1 MRAPTNKTEVTKN
14 YIMNRNLNKYVNYL
28 QDNNPSPFCDYIIC
42 KELLKLDEKT
52 VKESYEWAK
61 QFKLYQE
68 IEREQLPD
76 GSWGGFDTWHSNKYP
91 KNKYKATARAI
102 GRLLDLSL
110 DGIDD
115 PMVNKVIEV
124 IKKYLTGELPD
135 PEFYGKENSG
145 KPIGIRQQMIQNLG
159 YFEPENDFVADL
171 RNKTAE
177 RFKKCCEDGYVN
189 KETWDKLGSAGHFF
203 GFALIDMLSYG
214 NALSDDLQ
222 RMLLAYSWE
231 KDDWGWTQPCKIRQ
245 PEDKWF
251 IFWIRTVDR
260 LKNFSLFGEFIKPEV
275 EPYLYFICEKI
286 INDENNQMQIA
297 INNYFYHHGQYT
309 DIRNTVQKK
318 KNDLLLQIIRI
329 LNNIK

>member
-1 MRAPTNKTEVTKN
+1 
-14 YIMNRNLNKYVNYL
+14 MNRKLNKYVNYL

-52 VKESYEWAK
+52 INDAYEWAK

-76 GSWGGFDTWHSNKYP
+76 GSWGGFDTWQSNKYP

-135 PEFYGKENSG
+135 PEFYGRDNIG
-145 KPIGIRQQMIQNLG
+145 KPIWMRCQMIQNLG
-159 YFEPENDFVADL
+159 YFEPENDLVVEL
-171 RNKTAE
+171 RNATAE
-177 RFKKCCEDGYVN
+177 RFKNCCEQGYFN
-189 KETWDKLGSAGHFF
+189 SEIWRD
-203 GFALIDMLSYG
+203 IDITNVWSYGDITMLSYKNIIG
-214 NALSDDLQ
+214 DDFQ
-222 RMLLAYSWE
+222 RMLLTHEWE
-231 KDDWGWTQPCKIRQ
+231 NNGWAVWNKASDIKS

-251 IFWIRTVDR
+251 IFWLCAVER
-260 LKNFSLFGEFIKPEV
+260 LKNFPLFGEFMEPVIT
-275 EPYLYFICEKI
+275 PYLYSICEQI
-286 INDENNQMQIA
+286 VNDEKNQMNIA

-329 LNNIK
+329 LNKCDKGEP

>member
-1 MRAPTNKTEVTKN
+1 
-14 YIMNRNLNKYVNYL
+14 MNRKLNKYVNYL

-115 PMVNKVIEV
+115 PMVNRVIDV

-135 PEFYGKENSG
+135 PEFYGRDNIG
-145 KPIGIRQQMIQNLG
+145 KPIAIRQQMIQHLG
-159 YFEPENDFVADL
+159 YFEPENNYVTEV
-171 RNKTAE
+171 RNSIAE
-177 RFKKCCEDGYVN
+177 LLKKCCLDGFLN
-189 KETWDKLGSAGHFF
+189 KEMWINLGGTGVFF
-203 GFALIDMLSYG
+203 CFSNIDMLSYG
-214 NALSDDLQ
+214 NIIDDDLQ
-222 RMLLAYSWE
+222 RILLAYSWE
-231 KDDWGWTQPCKIRQ
+231 VDDWGWAHPCKIKS
-245 PEDKWF
+245 PEEPSF
-251 IFWIRTVDR
+251 IFWIRTLER
-260 LKNFSLFGEFIKPEV
+260 LKNFSLFGEFMEPVIT
-275 EPYLYFICEKI
+275 PYLYSICEKI
-286 INDENNQMQIA
+286 VDDINNQMIIA
-297 INNYFYHHGQYT
+297 INNYFYHHGQYSES
-309 DIRNTVQKK
+309 RNTTQKK

-329 LNNIK
+329 LNKCEV